1 MNLYEC
7 MEFFDD
13 ILADNKAIISIN
25 REDAEAARQCLN
37 DCYSAAD
44 YNKLIDERDDLQ
56 STLNSARECY
66 EEMREKHARI
76 AKEYLTLKE
85 DAKGY
90 LEDIKD
96 YKREIADLESKVAIN
111 KAKVEAYESIIKM
124 VKELR

>member
-1 MNLYEC
+1 MNLIEC

-25 REDAEAARQCLN
+25 REDAEAIRRCLN
-37 DCYSAAD
+37 DCYSDAD

-56 STLNSARECY
+56 TTLNSARECY
-66 EEMREKHARI
+66 EEMREKHTRI
-76 AKEYLTLKE
+76 AKDFLTLKE

-90 LEDIKD
+90 LDNIKD
-96 YKREIADLESKVAIN
+96 YKREMADLESKVAIN